1 VGATFVIFGGSTGF
15 AEAEYRPDFSPRPG
29 NDYMLALGAAGV
41 NVTSF
46 GNFLANAFSD
56 AQTLP
61 HEMGHTLGLRHGGN
75 DHQTCTTTV
84 AACSA
89 SFKGDYHSLMNYA
102 YTLIHPQ
109 PATGLTIRDY
119 ARPGDLVFA
128 DWEHLR
134 PDAFTAAQHIGNTFG
149 LGANGAPLPDDDPS
163 MTEVDVATIEQE
175 FGPLDLVHPQV
186 AIVSP
191 APGAI
196 VAPGGSLDVTA
207 TATDDHAVQEVTV
220 EFDVDGDGDIADPG
234 EVFVADA
241 TGSNTFEVVIGSVGG
256 AEGTRTLSVF
266 AEDDSGNIG
275 IATVDV
281 VVSSHSADSDGDG
294 VADATDNCTLVANA
308 DQRDTNGDAIGNACD
323 ADLNNDCT
331 VNFAD
336 LAQLKSVFF
345 SANADADFDG
355 NGSVNFTD
363 LGLLKGAFFGQP
375 GPSAAGCN

>member
-1 VGATFVIFGGSTGF
+1 
-15 AEAEYRPDFSPRPG
+15 
-29 NDYMLALGAAGV
+29 
-41 NVTSF
+41 
-46 GNFLANAFSD
+46 
-56 AQTLP
+56 
-61 HEMGHTLGLRHGGN
+61 
-75 DHQTCTTTV
+75 
-84 AACSA
+84 
-89 SFKGDYHSLMNYA
+89 
-102 YTLIHPQ
+102 
-109 PATGLTIRDY
+109 
-119 ARPGDLVFA
+119 VFA

-149 LGANGAPLPDDDPS
+149 LGASGAPLPYDDPS
-163 MTEVDVATIEQE
+163 MTEVDVATIEHE

-196 VAPGGSLDVTA
+196 VAPGGTLDVTA

-241 TGSNTFEVVIGSVGG
+241 TGGDTFEVVIDGVGG

-281 VVSSHSADSDGDG
+281 VVSSTSADADGDG
-294 VADATDNCTLVANA
+294 VADDTDNCTLVANA
-308 DQRDTNGDAIGNACD
+308 DQRDSNGDGIGNACD
-323 ADLNNDCT
+323 ADLNGDCS

-336 LAQLKSVFF
+336 LGQFKSVFF

-355 NGSVNFTD
+355 NGSVNFAD
-363 LGLLKGAFFGQP
+363 LGMLKASFFAPP
-375 GPSAAGCN
+375 GPSATGCN